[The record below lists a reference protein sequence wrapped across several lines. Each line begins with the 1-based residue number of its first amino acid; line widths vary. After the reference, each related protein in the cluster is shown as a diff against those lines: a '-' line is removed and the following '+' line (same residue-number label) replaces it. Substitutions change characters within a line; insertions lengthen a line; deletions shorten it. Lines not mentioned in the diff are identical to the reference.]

1 MGTPK
6 KWKKGRVIDQKFT
19 FTLDYLRDPKPEE
32 DLGVEAVHAL
42 TAGMDNLMDDI
53 NIDPSQYELALQI
66 GSKEHFKESSNTGE
80 TWHIPA
86 DDYFYRLQ
94 MTQSMLG
101 HIANVFNSG
110 EFISSDRGFSAS
122 MTLIHRDVK
131 GGKRSGYKPGKRI
144 WQEVVKE
151 MRCVHEVKN
160 NDELCCGRAI
170 VVMREYPK
178 NKAGEPNCYENV
190 RQNRGKKTQQLKLAR
205 QLYKE
210 AGVPEGPCGFEAI
223 EQFQNYLGPK
233 GYQLIVVD
241 PVRVGVIFTGEAFK
255 TAPKVIQIVKTYY
268 EDKDGETKAHYDGLY
283 SVAPIMN
290 RSKFCRY
297 CCKGYDHEHAR
308 HHNCLHANCPSC
320 MRRRI
325 KKSEGCPDY
334 TGWSKPTITCKECNR
349 QFYGEDCYKAH
360 LVQTKQ
366 EETKMESDLIE
377 KVARGND
384 IVIPRKEVTKSVCEI
399 YKKCKTCLVSYKE
412 GVQHKCGHG
421 QCINCLNYVDLYSHQ
436 CFIVSDIYRENKRRE
451 IKHKSEERRLEA
463 IKQMSTI
470 DGKKSI

>member
-1 MGTPK
+1 M
-6 KWKKGRVIDQKFT
+6 
-19 FTLDYLRDPKPEE
+19 
-32 DLGVEAVHAL
+32 
-42 TAGMDNLMDDI
+42 
-53 NIDPSQYELALQI
+53 
-66 GSKEHFKESSNTGE
+66 
-80 TWHIPA
+80 
-86 DDYFYRLQ
+86 
-94 MTQSMLG
+94 
-101 HIANVFNSG
+101 
-110 EFISSDRGFSAS
+110 
-122 MTLIHRDVK
+122 
-131 GGKRSGYKPGKRI
+131 
-144 WQEVVKE
+144 
-151 MRCVHEVKN
+151 
-160 NDELCCGRAI
+160 
-170 VVMREYPK
+170 
-178 NKAGEPNCYENV
+178 
-190 RQNRGKKTQQLKLAR
+190 
-205 QLYKE
+205 
-210 AGVPEGPCGFEAI
+210 
-223 EQFQNYLGPK
+223 
-233 GYQLIVVD
+233 
-241 PVRVGVIFTGEAFK
+241 IFTGEAFK